1 MILGPRNF
9 TTKKV
14 KTGPF
19 NDSVLLGKPTYVSVD
34 DPFKKPLDRVMRT
47 SEHDGHKKAGHDV
60 AFKPAK
66 HVRLNDYKA
75 SYEH

>member
-1 MILGPRNF
+1 VILGPRNF

-19 NDSVLLGKPTYVSVD
+19 NDSVLLSKPTYVSVE
-34 DPFKKPLDRVMRT
+34 DPFKKPLDRVMR
-47 SEHDGHKKAGHDV
+47 SSDAKGHTKAGHDV

-75 SYEH
+75 PYEH